1 MGHRGGLNIVE
12 HVSVEVRYFS
22 DPACTWSWAA
32 EPALR
37 RIIFEF
43 DGELDLVW
51 AMGGLARRFGRAYRD
66 SEAAIGTG
74 PDCFA
79 DLMSHW
85 LNVAGRTGMPC
96 DPRLWTEA
104 PLSGTFPASIAVEA
118 ASEQGWEAAYRYLR
132 RVREGI
138 LCGRRKLDQRA
149 ALVAEAGPAGLD
161 VSAFEAALD
170 SERPEAAFA
179 AHMAEAREVPPAAR
193 ESGKTSVTE
202 GNERLSFPSAI
213 FVGADGERH
222 GVWGYQPVEAY
233 REAALAAGARQT
245 NTGELPI
252 LDAAARFARLAEP
265 EVELLTQT
273 DPTTTRAE
281 LWRLAAEGALEPVS
295 ALTGTLWQ
303 LPGAGR

>member
-1 MGHRGGLNIVE
+1 M
-12 HVSVEVRYFS
+12 SVEVRYFS
-22 DPACTWSWAA
+22 DPACTWLWAA

-43 DGELDLVW
+43 DGELDFVW
-51 AMGGLARRFGRAYRD
+51 AMGGLARRFGSAYRD

-104 PLSGTFPASIAVEA
+104 PLSGTFPACIAVEA
-118 ASEQGWEAAYRYLR
+118 AAEQGWEAAYRYLR
-132 RVREGI
+132 RLREGI
-138 LCGRRKLDQRA
+138 ICGRRKLDEGE
-149 ALVAEAGPAGLD
+149 ALIEEAGPAGLD
-161 VSAFEAALD
+161 VERFAAAMSSGEPAEAL
-170 SERPEAAFA
+170 A
-179 AHMAEAREVPPAAR
+179 AHMEEARDVPPEAR

-202 GNERLSFPSAI
+202 GHERLSFPSAI
-213 FVGADGERH
+213 FIGEGGSRH

-245 NTGELPI
+245 NDGPLPI
-252 LDAAARFARLAEP
+252 LDAAARFGRLAVP
-265 EVELLTQT
+265 EAELLAQTEPIETQ
-273 DPTTTRAE
+273 AQ
-281 LWRLAAEGALEPVS
+281 LWGLAAEGALEPVP

-303 LPGAGR
+303 LP